1 MALSEI
7 HGDIKIVMSGRDK
20 DGFCYSPGN
29 RLKIL
34 GIYAAVML
42 ALAAGYVEIRHRFQ
56 PFIPECRSAL
66 GSIDPGAVLIFNRA
80 LDFEFDIRLACY
92 NIIYWVRDFLFELIT
107 YMQNHPVVSFIV
119 GALAYYMIR
128 SKLGKEVDW

>member
-1 MALSEI
+1 MSLGEI
-7 HGDIKIVMSGRDK
+7 NGDLRIVMSGRDK

-34 GIYAAVML
+34 GIYVAVML

-56 PFIPECRSAL
+56 AFIPECRSAL
-66 GSIDPGAVLIFNRA
+66 GSIDRDAVLIFDRV
-80 LDFEFDIRLACY
+80 LDFEFEIRLACY
-92 NIIYWVRDFLFELIT
+92 NMIYWVRDFLFELIT
-107 YMQNHPVVSFIV
+107 YMQNHPLVSFIV

-128 SKLGKEVDW
+128 SRLGKKVDW